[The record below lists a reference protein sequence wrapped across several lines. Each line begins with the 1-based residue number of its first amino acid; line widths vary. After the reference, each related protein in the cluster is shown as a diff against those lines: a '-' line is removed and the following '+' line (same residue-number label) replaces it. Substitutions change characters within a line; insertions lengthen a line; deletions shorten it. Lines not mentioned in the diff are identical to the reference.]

1 MLVERSNQG
10 SSTNRELPDPAVF
23 VYAGDSKSMEPSTVL
38 RTIVASIAV
47 IVPGLV
53 IAQPAPTL
61 RPAITGISHITLFAD
76 NIPKSEQFYAKLL
89 GWDQV
94 PATAAKS
101 GVRFYANHSQ
111 YVELVSPPSPGLADR
126 LEAVAFSTSDA
137 EALRKYLG
145 AHGVAVPH
153 TLTTDADGSRS
164 FVVHDPEGNKVGF
177 TQDGNHPPAEPA
189 SASESLSSHI
199 IHAGYVVRN
208 RAALDHFYKDLL
220 GFHLYWQGGNPPD
233 RVDWVMMQVPNGTDW
248 IEYMLYLPAN
258 PSLAQ
263 LGSAN
268 HLAPGVVSV
277 AQLQKRLEV
286 RGWQPAPG
294 KNPQVLG
301 VDGKMQLDLTDPDGT
316 RIEFMEFDP
325 VQKPC
330 CSPYT
335 GAQPSP
341 SPNW

>member
-1 MLVERSNQG
+1 M
-10 SSTNRELPDPAVF
+10 ELF
-23 VYAGDSKSMEPSTVL
+23 TL
-38 RTIVASIAV
+38 IRTIVLAITVALPS
-47 IVPGLV
+47 LV
-53 IAQPAPTL
+53 MAQAAPPL
-61 RPAITGISHITLFAD
+61 RPAITGISHITLLAD
-76 NIPKSEQFYAKLL
+76 DIPKSEKFYGQLL

-94 PATAAKS
+94 PSNAANP

-126 LEAVAFSTSDA
+126 LDLVAFSTSDA

-145 AHGVAVPH
+145 AHGVAVPQ
-153 TLTTDADGSRS
+153 TLTVEADGSHS
-164 FVVHDPEGNKVGF
+164 FLVHDPEGHKVGF
-177 TQDGNHPPAEPA
+177 TQEGNHPPAKPA
-189 SASESLSSHI
+189 SATQSLSSHI

-220 GFHLYWQGGNPPD
+220 GFHLYWQGGNPD
-233 RVDWVMMQVPNGTDW
+233 NRVDWVMMQVPNGTDW
-248 IEYMLYLPAN
+248 VEYMLYLPAN

-268 HLAPGVVSV
+268 HLAPGVTSV
-277 AQLQKRLEV
+277 AELQEKLEA
-286 RGWQPAPG
+286 RGWKPAPN

-316 RIEFMEFDP
+316 RIEFMEFQP

-330 CSPYT
+330 CSPYS
-335 GAQPSP
+335 GPQPGP
-341 SPNW
+341 SGNW